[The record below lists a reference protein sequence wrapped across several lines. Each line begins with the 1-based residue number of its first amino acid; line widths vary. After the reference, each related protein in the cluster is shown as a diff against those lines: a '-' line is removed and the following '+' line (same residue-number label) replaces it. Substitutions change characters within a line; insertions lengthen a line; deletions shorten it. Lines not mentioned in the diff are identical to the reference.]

1 VSELARFRRFFELLG
16 YEFEPFQELIAAE
29 VFSERRECLC
39 LLPRGNG
46 KSTLLAAI
54 GLWALLSGTAPP
66 TSCIWRSAR

>member
-39 LLPRGNG
+39 LLPRATG
-46 KSTLLAAI
+46 SQRSSPQSA
-54 GLWALLSGTAPP
+54 SGPY
-66 TSCIWRSAR
+66 